1 MVEKVFKILLLLN
14 VYLPRVTFEPK
25 KYRKYRKIGSEIRKI
40 GSEIQEKCCEMQ
52 ENTG

>member
-14 VYLPRVTFEPK
+14 VYLPRVTFELK

-40 GSEIQEKCCEMQ
+40 GSEIKKIGSEIQ
-52 ENTG
+52 